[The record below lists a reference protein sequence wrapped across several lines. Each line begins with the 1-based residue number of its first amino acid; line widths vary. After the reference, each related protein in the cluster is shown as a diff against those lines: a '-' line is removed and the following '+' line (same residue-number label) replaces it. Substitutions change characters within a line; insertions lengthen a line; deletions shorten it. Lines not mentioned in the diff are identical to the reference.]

1 MPISHLS
8 NVIRLTNKNMRH
20 ENKTTA
26 QTFCNISLHEI
37 SKVLTLL
44 LVYFSYLNLFTLFFL
59 QSFPWEAYHI
69 DCTFPQP
76 RSTGG
81 WFGYLVTHKWH
92 NWLGSAWYSKQDK
105 SKCCPYQDRA
115 LYWWR
120 GCWSSWR
127 QETDWTAQFEGQ
139 NGESVIFCWTD
150 KRITLL
156 KLLYCDYFFNVLLI
170 YLFLLFINNALMLP
184 IPILRFWNKNVS
196 LLNCFYTAYHSQAD
210 PGECQYALES
220 RQLIWLIHWLS
231 W

>member
-44 LVYFSYLNLFTLFFL
+44 LLYFSYLNLFTLFFL

-127 QETDWTAQFEGQ
+127 QEADWTAQFEGQ
-139 NGESVIFCWTD
+139 NGERVIFCWTD
-150 KRITLL
+150 KRITLM
-156 KLLYCDYFFNVLLI
+156 KLLYCDYFFCTNI
-170 YLFLLFINNALMLP
+170 CTNIFIFAL
-184 IPILRFWNKNVS
+184 
-196 LLNCFYTAYHSQAD
+196 Y
-210 PGECQYALES
+210 
-220 RQLIWLIHWLS
+220 
-231 W
+231 